1 MVALREALG
10 AKEGAIV
17 AKAAAIAGELEL
29 VHSQTADLVPD
40 LRDAFHRLLEQPVKR
55 DPGCAAK
62 TAIAT
67 TLHRCGAYEDA
78 LFLTGVR
85 WVQREPVWGG
95 TVDVA
100 CELRSVCAMG
110 LLRLGH
116 PFAASEV
123 AELLADPEPAA
134 RAGAA
139 HAIAY
144 SEDARFAPLLRHKI
158 LSGDAETQ
166 VIAECLAAL
175 LRVEGE
181 QALEFCARV
190 LDAADAARAEL
201 VAMALGESRRAG
213 ALPVLRAWWE
223 RTPSSELRRTALL
236 AIALLRTE
244 AAHAFLLEVIT
255 TAPGHDARDA
265 VAALAVFRDD
275 EALRQR
281 VVAAARTRDDAALRA
296 ALAELE
302 RPRGG

>member
-1 MVALREALG
+1 MSAR
-10 AKEGAIV
+10 EGAIV
-17 AKAAAIAGELEL
+17 AKAATIAGELEL
-29 VHSQTADLVPD
+29 DELGPD
-40 LRDAFHRLLEQPVKR
+40 LRAAFHRLLEQPVKR

-62 TAIAT
+62 TAIASA
-67 TLHRCGAYEDA
+67 LHRSGAYEDA

-100 CELRSVCAMG
+100 CELRAVCAMA

-116 PFAASEV
+116 PSAGSEV

-144 SEDARFAPLLRHKI
+144 GEDARFAPLLRHKI
-158 LSGDAETQ
+158 LAGDAEAQ
-166 VIAECLAAL
+166 VVAECLAAL

-181 QALEFCARV
+181 TALEFCARL
-190 LDAADAARAEL
+190 LDRGDAARAEL
-201 VAMALGESRRAG
+201 VAMALGECRLPG
-213 ALPVLRAWWE
+213 ALPVLRAWWD
-223 RTPSSELRRTALL
+223 RTPSPELRRTALL
-236 AIALLRTE
+236 AVALLRTE
-244 AAHAFLLEVIT
+244 AAHAFLLELVA

-281 VVAAARTRDDAALRA
+281 IVAAARTRDDAALRA
-296 ALAELE
+296 AIAGLE
-302 RPRGG
+302 RPRAD

>member
-1 MVALREALG
+1 M
-10 AKEGAIV
+10 V
-17 AKAAAIAGELEL
+17 AKAASVAGELEIEEL
-29 VHSQTADLVPD
+29 TPA

-67 TLHRCGAYEDA
+67 ALQRGGAYEDEV
-78 LFLTGVR
+78 FRIGVR

-100 CELRSVCAMG
+100 CELRTASAMG

-116 PFAASEV
+116 PSAASEV
-123 AELLADPEPAA
+123 AELLADPEAEA

-144 SEDARFAPLLRHKI
+144 SEDARFGPLLRHKI
-158 LSGDAETQ
+158 LSGDAEER
-166 VIAECLAAL
+166 VVGDCLAAL
-175 LRVEGE
+175 LRVEGDP
-181 QALEFCARV
+181 ALDFCARV
-190 LDAADAARAEL
+190 LDRADDARAEL
-201 VAMALGESRRAG
+201 VCMALGESRRPG
-213 ALPVLRAWWE
+213 ALAVLRDWWQ
-223 RTPSSELRRTALL
+223 RTAATELRRTALL

-244 AAHAFLLEVIT
+244 PAHAFLLELVA

-275 EALRQR
+275 DALRQR
-281 VVAAARTRDDAALRA
+281 LLAAARARDDAALRA
-296 ALAELE
+296 AIADLE
-302 RPRGG
+302 RPRGD